1 MIRQATIQDL
11 PAIAHVH
18 SICFP
23 DSYSSQLSRY
33 KTVIGGGEFV
43 DLLLFRVYERQSRA
57 VRGGG

>member
-23 DSYSSQLSRY
+23 DSYLSQLSRY
-33 KTVIGGGEFV
+33 KTVMGGGN
-43 DLLLFRVYERQSRA
+43 LLTSFYLEYRWVLYGLLHGQ
-57 VRGGG
+57 G